1 MDDAGLLGYMPHHL
15 EPVYPHFQTSKVRTP
30 SRLVKGAKMALECT
44 SRGVLRARVLKIT
57 CPAVPRQL
65 YHFWNPREWVFAVV
79 GSNGAP
85 VPGRLPGTDK
95 TVPGPVCVTG
105 A

>member
-1 MDDAGLLGYMPHHL
+1 MQRGYHIIARGGW
-15 EPVYPHFQTSKVRTP
+15 YGANY
-30 SRLVKGAKMALECT
+30 LVKRAKMALSGT
-44 SRGVLRARVLKIT
+44 SRGVLRARVLEIT
-57 CPAVPRQL
+57 GPAAPR
-65 YHFWNPREWVFAVV
+65 YHLNFWNRGKWVLAVV

-95 TVPGPVCVTG
+95 TLPGPVCVTG

>member
-1 MDDAGLLGYMPHHL
+1 MQRGCHIIARGGWYGAN
-15 EPVYPHFQTSKVRTP
+15 F
-30 SRLVKGAKMALECT
+30 LVKRAKIAIECT
-44 SRGVLRARVLKIT
+44 SRGVMRARVLKIT
-57 CPAVPRQL
+57 GPAAPLHHYNFSNRKKWML
-65 YHFWNPREWVFAVV
+65 AVV
-79 GSNGAP
+79 GSHDTP